1 MQTLARLFGRSPFA
15 VLQAHMQ
22 RVAKCVEKLPHLFNA
37 LHKKDQALV
46 AKIADEISQL
56 EHDADCTKNEIR
68 NNLPSGL
75 FLPIAKSALLEMLS
89 IQDTIADRAEDIA
102 VLLTLYPLEIQPAF
116 ATNLQEY
123 LDKNLETFYQ
133 ANQII
138 QELTELLETSFG
150 GIEAEKVKHLVTST
164 CFKEHEADLLQRVL
178 LKQFFLISTEIG
190 HASFFLWMKVVQEI
204 AAISDQSEKLAM
216 RVRMTLEVK

>member
-15 VLQAHMQ
+15 VLQAHMK
-22 RVAKCVEKLPHLFNA
+22 RVAKCVDQVPYLFKA
-37 LHKKDQALV
+37 LQKNDQVLV
-46 AKIADEISQL
+46 DQIAAEISQL
-56 EHDADCTKNEIR
+56 EHEADCTKNEIR

-102 VLLTLYPLEIQPAF
+102 VLLTLHPLQILPTFQN
-116 ATNLQEY
+116 TLQEY
-123 LDKNLETFYQ
+123 LDKNLDTFYQ

-138 QELTELLETSFG
+138 QELTELLESSFG
-150 GIEAEKVKHLVTST
+150 GIEAEKVKHLVASTS
-164 CFKEHEADLLQRVL
+164 FKEHEADLLQRVL
-178 LKQFFLISTEIG
+178 LKQFFSISNEIG
-190 HASFFLWMKVVQEI
+190 SASFFLWMKVIHEI